1 MTTIDSSSVGQPSR
15 NAPDNLEEVSVSHEI
30 HIAEVLPDAEC
41 LPEKK
46 TDGQRHGVAH
56 GQSLA
61 EIQFDTI
68 MPEPKRER
76 SLSCVRRRRK
86 PPSYELTSCDSMEFV
101 RDAASKN
108 SKKKKRNT
116 SAKKN
121 VNESEQPKMM
131 RRKEQRRTKLK
142 LMTTLR
148 ATNARRTTAPMMIQS
163 HEEQWSCREC
173 KNWFHS
179 SCAEEAGLLDDDS
192 SYYCAHCIYIL

>member
-108 SKKKKRNT
+108 SKKKET
-116 SAKKN
+116 H
-121 VNESEQPKMM
+121 QPRKMS
-131 RRKEQRRTKLK
+131 TKASNQK
-142 LMTTLR
+142 
-148 ATNARRTTAPMMIQS
+148 
-163 HEEQWSCREC
+163 
-173 KNWFHS
+173 
-179 SCAEEAGLLDDDS
+179 
-192 SYYCAHCIYIL
+192 